1 MGSEGTLSC
10 RDSPEPRG
18 GAGAGPAPWP
28 DARLAALGA
37 APARAHVR
45 GCRRSPA
52 RCPRRGASRGCL
64 GAASRTPGGRLAPPG
79 AAAVRVPGAALPLR
93 TAAAA
98 ALGGGGSPIPPF
110 SSPAEHCH
118 RRLRGCMPRSLR
130 CPRRHFVSRARPAGG
145 PSFPLRPGTAPS
157 PPAKVSREPEP
168 QRATSGAVP
177 GPVPPARR
185 GVRLKGPCSMPA
197 VGTWLN
203 AESQSPSGLRQCP
216 AGAVISSPL
225 CVQPCELFKC

>member
-10 RDSPEPRG
+10 GDSPEPRG
-18 GAGAGPAPWP
+18 RAGAGSAPWP
-28 DARLAALGA
+28 NARPAALGA

-45 GCRRSPA
+45 GRRRSPA

-79 AAAVRVPGAALPLR
+79 TAAVRVPGAALPLR

-118 RRLRGCMPRSLR
+118 RRLRGCMRRSLR
-130 CPRRHFVSRARPAGG
+130 SPRRHFVSRARPAGG
-145 PSFPLRPGTAPS
+145 PSFPRTAGHGAFPARQSFPRARAPTGSEWGRPG
-157 PPAKVSREPEP
+157 
-168 QRATSGAVP
+168 
-177 GPVPPARR
+177 
-185 GVRLKGPCSMPA
+185 
-197 VGTWLN
+197 
-203 AESQSPSGLRQCP
+203 
-216 AGAVISSPL
+216 AGASRSSWGPA
-225 CVQPCELFKC
+225 